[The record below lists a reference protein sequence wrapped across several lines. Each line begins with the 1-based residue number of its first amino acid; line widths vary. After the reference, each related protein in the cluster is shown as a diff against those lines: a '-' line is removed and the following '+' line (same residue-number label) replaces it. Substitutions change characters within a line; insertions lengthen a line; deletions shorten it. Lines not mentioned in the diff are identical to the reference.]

1 MSEPNHRRQSGE
13 LPFPRSLLLIPLA
26 VLVCLTGLA
35 LAVSSTGA
43 NAGAAPVPRF
53 TLSPLAVHPLREASP
68 RAASPAPESD
78 PRPAPV
84 SPLASTVAGAAT
96 VVPARTGCAAALDY
110 LSANSAPG
118 FQLVCPG
125 YADGAQALTCV
136 DEAPCAPGQRMIV
149 IADPCPAAYMN
160 EAHNSWVLLYESLGK
175 AIPPGGVATIDPYG
189 HC

>member
-1 MSEPNHRRQSGE
+1 MNASNHRRQSGE
-13 LPFPRSLLLIPLA
+13 LPFPRTVLLIPLA

-35 LAVSSTGA
+35 LALSGA
-43 NAGAAPVPRF
+43 GADAGAAPVAAQ
-53 TLSPLAVHPLREASP
+53 TLSPLAVHPLGPASP
-68 RAASPAPESD
+68 RAGSSAPASAST
-78 PRPAPV
+78 PAPV
-84 SPLASTVAGAAT
+84 SPLASTVAGVST
-96 VVPARTGCAAALDY
+96 PVPARTGCGAALAY
-110 LSANSAPG
+110 LSTSSAPG

-125 YADGAQALTCV
+125 YADGAQALTCL